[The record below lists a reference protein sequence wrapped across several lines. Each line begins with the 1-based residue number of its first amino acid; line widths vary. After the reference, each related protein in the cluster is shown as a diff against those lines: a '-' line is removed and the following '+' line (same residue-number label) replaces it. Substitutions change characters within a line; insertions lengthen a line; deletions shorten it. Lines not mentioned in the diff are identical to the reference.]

1 MTTHIKL
8 LVSEE
13 GDEIILD
20 AGDGTPIIWGG
31 SLAVDITTG
40 DGREHIIKAAAYR
53 YSKNAT
59 TCTWLIP
66 DALADHTHLTHQ
78 GALEITT
85 KVLMVSFPGPYRKP

>member
-1 MTTHIKL
+1 MTTHITL
-8 LVSEE
+8 IVSDE
-13 GDEIILD
+13 GDEIILV

-40 DGREHIIKAAAYR
+40 DGRQHTIKAAAYR

-66 DALADHTHLTHQ
+66 DALADHTNLTHQ
-78 GALEITT
+78 GDLEITT
-85 KVLMVSFPGPYRKP
+85 KVHEVSFPGPYRKP